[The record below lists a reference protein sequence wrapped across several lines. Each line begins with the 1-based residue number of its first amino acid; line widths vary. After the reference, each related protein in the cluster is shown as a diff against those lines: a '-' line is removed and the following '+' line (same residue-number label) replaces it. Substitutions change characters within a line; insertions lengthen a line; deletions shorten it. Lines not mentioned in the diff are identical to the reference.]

1 MNSKEEQ
8 YKALF
13 LADALQNF
21 EELNK
26 HIVALEKKHTDKQAI
41 NSIFR
46 IVHTLKGNAMGMGYD
61 AIANL
66 SHVMED
72 LMGEIKSGNIE
83 VDSDLFSSLF
93 RACDKLGALIKAL
106 ETNER
111 VSYLGIRTK
120 LEVLLKNRREEQ
132 NQGQSDQESTKTE
145 PTEAEASTG
154 PAKPI
159 EPDVEELDTDEITFA
174 DVIQIPV
181 KKMDEL
187 MTLVG
192 ELIIEKDRLIANNK
206 TMERRSQFEG
216 LQRISSNLQYAVMNA
231 RMVQMGFLFN
241 KFHRIVRDAA
251 VIEEKEVSLVLKGT
265 HIEIDRNVLK
275 AMGDSLIHLV
285 RNAVSHG
292 IEVPARRKDLKKPK
306 TGIITLDASYEK
318 DNVVIEITD
327 DGQGINASDIRK
339 KLVEKDMLSAAAA
352 EGLSEDDVIRQIF
365 QPGFSNAAKI
375 TEISGRGVGMDVVK
389 KAVESV
395 GGQVIIDTK
404 IDKGTTIKLILPSSL
419 ALKGALLFQLG
430 DHEYA
435 IALSYTEAVVALQK
449 SDIHKVSSTLM
460 ARYQEESISI
470 VFLNDL
476 INLESLAEANDP
488 GVLQRSFDQVNP
500 QDKLDT
506 IVVSFA
512 GKLTGIVVDRLLY
525 QKEII
530 EKPLPRPIE
539 RTSLLSGTTIL
550 GNGKVCPVIDV
561 AALTEVLFNTSINQ

>member
-1 MNSKEEQ
+1 MKSKEEE

-26 HIVALEKKHTDKQAI
+26 HFIVLEKKHNDKQAI

-46 IVHTLKGNAMGMGYD
+46 IVHTLKGNAMGMGYE

-66 SHVMED
+66 THVMED
-72 LMGEIKSGNIE
+72 LMGEIKENHIE
-83 VDSDLFSSLF
+83 LDSDLFASLF
-93 RACDKLGALIKAL
+93 RAADKLGELIKAL
-106 ETNER
+106 ETGAR

-120 LEVLLKNRREEQ
+120 LEVLLKNRKEVDQASEEEEKPEPQ
-132 NQGQSDQESTKTE
+132 PVSTPEPAVPATE
-145 PTEAEASTG
+145 E
-154 PAKPI
+154 
-159 EPDVEELDTDEITFA
+159 VEEMDTDEITFA

-181 KKMDEL
+181 RKMDEL

-192 ELIIEKDRLIANNK
+192 QLIIEKDRLIAENRSLD
-206 TMERRSQFEG
+206 RRSQFEG

-251 VIEEKEVSLVLKGT
+251 VIEQKEVSLELRGT
-265 HIEIDRNVLK
+265 NIEIDRNVLK

-292 IEVPARRKDLKKPK
+292 IELPVDRKKVGKSASG
-306 TGIITLDASYEK
+306 TIILDASYEK
-318 DNVVIEITD
+318 DYVQITISD
-327 DGQGINASDIRK
+327 DGQGIDATAIRK
-339 KLVEKDMLSAAAA
+339 KLVEKQLMNEQTANS
-352 EGLSEDDVIRQIF
+352 LSEDDVIRQIF
-365 QPGFSNAAKI
+365 QPGFSNAVKV

-395 GGQVIIDTK
+395 GGQVIIDTE
-404 IDKGTTIKLILPSSL
+404 IGKGTTIKLLLPSSL
-419 ALKGALLFQLG
+419 ALKGALLFELNEQT
-430 DHEYA
+430 YA
-435 IALSYTEAVVALQK
+435 IALSYTEAVLSLK
-449 SDIHKVSSTLM
+449 KNDIHKIGNTLM
-460 ARYQEESISI
+460 TKFQEETIPI
-470 VFLNDL
+470 LFLSDL
-476 INLESLAEANDP
+476 INLKSLKEVTAS
-488 GVLQRSFDQVNP
+488 GVLHCSYKDTSDDDQ
-500 QDKLDT
+500 LDM

-530 EKPLPRPIE
+530 EKPLAKPIDQ
-539 RTSLLSGTTIL
+539 TKLLSGTTIL
-550 GNGKVCPVIDV
+550 GNGAVCPVIDI
-561 AALTEVLFNTSINQ
+561 AALTEILFKTSINQ

>member
-21 EELNK
+21 EELNTRF
-26 HIVALEKKHTDKQAI
+26 VALEKKHTDKQAI
-41 NSIFR
+41 NAIFR

-72 LMGEIKSGNIE
+72 LMGEIKAGHIE
-83 VDSDLFSSLF
+83 LDNDLFASLF
-93 RACDKLGALIKAL
+93 KACDKLGELIKAL
-106 ETNER
+106 ETGEK

-120 LEVLLKNRREEQ
+120 LEVLLKNRKEEQ
-132 NQGQSDQESTKTE
+132 VEEGEPSPQPEPEFLTEEPEETSD
-145 PTEAEASTG
+145 A
-154 PAKPI
+154 
-159 EPDVEELDTDEITFA
+159 ELDTDEITFA

-192 ELIIEKDRLIANNK
+192 ELIIEKDRLMADHRSQD
-206 TMERRSQFEG
+206 RRSQFEG

-265 HIEIDRNVLK
+265 QIEIDRNVLK

-292 IEVPARRKDLKKPK
+292 IEQPKERQALGKPQ
-306 TGIITLDASYEK
+306 TGIVTLSAGYEK
-318 DNVVIEITD
+318 DNVLIEISD
-327 DGQGINASDIRK
+327 DGQGIDAVNIRK
-339 KLVEKDMLSAAAA
+339 KLVEKGILSQSAA
-352 EGLSEDDVIRQIF
+352 EGLSEDDIVRQIF
-365 QPGFSNAAKI
+365 QPGFSNAARV

-389 KAVESV
+389 KAVDSV
-395 GGQVIIDTK
+395 GGQVIIDTEVGA
-404 IDKGTTIKLILPSSL
+404 GTTIKLILPSSL
-419 ALKGALLFQLG
+419 ALKGALLFELG
-430 DHEYA
+430 AHEYA

-449 SDIHKVSSTLM
+449 KDIHKVSNTLM
-460 ARYQEESISI
+460 ARYQGDSIAM
-470 VFLNDL
+470 VFLADL
-476 INLESLAEANDP
+476 INLKSLSEAGEP
-488 GVLQRSFDQVNP
+488 GALYRSFEKVGAE
-500 QDKLDT
+500 DKLDT

-512 GKLTGIVVDRLLY
+512 GKLTGIVVDRLMY

-539 RTSLLSGTTIL
+539 RTTLISGTTIL
-550 GNGKVCPVIDV
+550 GNGKVCPVIDI
-561 AALTEVLFNTSINQ
+561 AALTEVLFKTSITQ

>member
-1 MNSKEEQ
+1 MKSKEEE

-26 HIVALEKKHTDKQAI
+26 HFIVLEKKHSDKQAV

-46 IVHTLKGNAMGMGYD
+46 IVHTLKGNAMGMGYE

-66 SHVMED
+66 THVMED
-72 LMGEIKSGNIE
+72 LMGEIKENRIE
-83 VDSDLFSSLF
+83 LDSDLFASLF
-93 RACDKLGALIKAL
+93 RAADKLGELIKAL
-106 ETNER
+106 ETGGK

-120 LEVLLKNRREEQ
+120 LEVLLKNRKEDQAPEAEETP
-132 NQGQSDQESTKTE
+132 EVEPETAPE
-145 PTEAEASTG
+145 PTTPVVQEEEA
-154 PAKPI
+154 
-159 EPDVEELDTDEITFA
+159 VEEADTDEITFA

-181 KKMDEL
+181 RKMDEL

-192 ELIIEKDRLIANNK
+192 QLIIEKDRLIAENRSLD
-206 TMERRSQFEG
+206 RRSQFEG

-251 VIEEKEVSLVLKGT
+251 VIEGKDVSLELKGT

-292 IEVPARRKDLKKPK
+292 VEMPKQRKELGKPK
-306 TGIITLDASYEK
+306 TGTITLDASYEK
-318 DNVVIEITD
+318 DYVQITIID
-327 DGQGINASDIRK
+327 DGQGIDEAAIRK
-339 KLVEKDMLSAAAA
+339 KLVEKKLMNEQTANA
-352 EGLSEDDVIRQIF
+352 LSEDDVIRQIF
-365 QPGFSNAAKI
+365 QPGFSNAAKV

-395 GGQVIIDTK
+395 GGQVIIDTE
-404 IDKGTTIKLILPSSL
+404 INKGTTIKLLLPSSL
-419 ALKGALLFQLG
+419 ALKGALLFELSEQT
-430 DHEYA
+430 YA
-435 IALSYTEAVVALQK
+435 IALSYTEAVLSLK
-449 SDIHKVSSTLM
+449 KGDIHKLGNTLM
-460 ARYQEESISI
+460 TKYQEETIPI
-470 VFLNDL
+470 LFLKDL
-476 INLESLAEANDP
+476 IGLTKLSDVTDG
-488 GVLQRSFDQVNP
+488 GVLHHSFKETADDQ
-500 QDKLDT
+500 QFDM

-530 EKPLPRPIE
+530 EKPLAKPLDK
-539 RTSLLSGTTIL
+539 TKLLSGTTIL
-550 GNGKVCPVIDV
+550 GNGQVCPVIDI
-561 AALTEVLFNTSINQ
+561 AAMTEILFKSSINQ

>member
-1 MNSKEEQ
+1 MKSKEEE

-26 HIVALEKKHTDKQAI
+26 HFIVLEKKHSDKQAI

-46 IVHTLKGNAMGMGYD
+46 IVHTLKGNAMGMGYE

-66 SHVMED
+66 THVMED
-72 LMGEIKSGNIE
+72 LMGEIKENRIE
-83 VDSDLFSSLF
+83 LDSDLFASLF
-93 RACDKLGALIKAL
+93 RAADKLGELIKAL
-106 ETNER
+106 ETGAK

-120 LEVLLKNRREEQ
+120 LEVLLKNRKEDKAPEE
-132 NQGQSDQESTKTE
+132 EKTE
-145 PTEAEASTG
+145 PDTSSESKPEPTATE
-154 PAKPI
+154 
-159 EPDVEELDTDEITFA
+159 VEVEVKESDPDEITFA

-181 KKMDEL
+181 RKMDEL

-192 ELIIEKDRLIANNK
+192 QLIIEKDRLIAENR
-206 TMERRSQFEG
+206 TLDRRSQFEG

-251 VIEEKEVSLVLKGT
+251 VIEGKDVKLELKGT
-265 HIEIDRNVLK
+265 NIEIDRNVLK

-292 IEVPARRKDLKKPK
+292 VEKPNEREALGKSK
-306 TGIITLDASYEK
+306 TGTITLDASYEK
-318 DNVVIEITD
+318 DYVQITIND
-327 DGQGINASDIRK
+327 DGQGIDAKAIRK
-339 KLVEKDMLSAAAA
+339 KLVEKQLMNEQTANT
-352 EGLSEDDVIRQIF
+352 LSEDDVIRQIF
-365 QPGFSNAAKI
+365 QPGFSNATKV

-395 GGQVIIDTK
+395 GGQVIIDTE
-404 IDKGTTIKLILPSSL
+404 IQKGTTIKLLLPSSL
-419 ALKGALLFQLG
+419 ALKGALLFELQG
-430 DHEYA
+430 QTYA
-435 IALSYTEAVVALQK
+435 IALSYTEAVLSLKKAE
-449 SDIHKVSSTLM
+449 IHKLGNTLM
-460 ARYQEESISI
+460 TKYQEETIPI
-470 VFLNDL
+470 LFLSDL
-476 INLESLAEANDP
+476 INLKTLKEVTNAGALH
-488 GVLQRSFDQVNP
+488 QSFKETGEDQ
-500 QDKLDT
+500 QLDM

-530 EKPLPRPIE
+530 EKPLAKPLEQTR
-539 RTSLLSGTTIL
+539 LLSGTTIL
-550 GNGKVCPVIDV
+550 GNGIVCPVIDI
-561 AALTEVLFNTSINQ
+561 AALTEILFKTSINQ

>member
-1 MNSKEEQ
+1 MKSKEEE

-26 HIVALEKKHTDKQAI
+26 HFIVLEKKHSDKQAI

-46 IVHTLKGNAMGMGYD
+46 IVHTLKGNAMGMGYES
-61 AIANL
+61 IANL
-66 SHVMED
+66 THVMED
-72 LMGEIKSGNIE
+72 LMGEIKENRIE
-83 VDSDLFSSLF
+83 LDSDLFASLF
-93 RACDKLGALIKAL
+93 RAADKLGDLIKAL
-106 ETNER
+106 ETGAK

-120 LEVLLKNRREEQ
+120 LEVLLKNRKEDNVPE
-132 NQGQSDQESTKTE
+132 E
-145 PTEAEASTG
+145 PTAEEPVAEAKPE
-154 PAKPI
+154 PAAP
-159 EPDVEELDTDEITFA
+159 EVVEAVEEADPEKITFA

-181 KKMDEL
+181 RKMDEL

-192 ELIIEKDRLIANNK
+192 QLIIEKDRLISENQGLD
-206 TMERRSQFEG
+206 RRSQFEG

-251 VIEEKEVSLVLKGT
+251 VIEGKDVRLELKGT

-292 IEVPARRKDLKKPK
+292 IEKPNERQALAK
-306 TGIITLDASYEK
+306 PQTGTITLDASYEK
-318 DNVVIEITD
+318 DYVQITIND
-327 DGQGINASDIRK
+327 DGQGIDAKAIRK
-339 KLVEKDMLSAAAA
+339 KLVEKQLMNEQTANT
-352 EGLSEDDVIRQIF
+352 LSEDDVIRQIF
-365 QPGFSNAAKI
+365 QPGFSNANKV

-395 GGQVIIDTK
+395 GGQVIIDTEVK
-404 IDKGTTIKLILPSSL
+404 KGTTIKLLLPSSL
-419 ALKGALLFQLG
+419 ALKGALLFELQG
-430 DHEYA
+430 QTYA
-435 IALSYTEAVVALQK
+435 IALSYTEAVLSVK
-449 SDIHKVSSTLM
+449 KDDIHKLGNTLM
-460 ARYQEESISI
+460 TKYQEETIPI
-470 VFLNDL
+470 LFLSDL
-476 INLESLAEANDP
+476 INLKTLKEVTDA
-488 GVLQRSFDQVNP
+488 GVLHRSFKETGEDQH
-500 QDKLDT
+500 LDM

-530 EKPLPRPIE
+530 EKPLAKPLE
-539 RTSLLSGTTIL
+539 QTKLLSGTTIL
-550 GNGKVCPVIDV
+550 GNGIVCPVIDI
-561 AALTEVLFNTSINQ
+561 ASLTEILFKTSINQ